1 MISYEVM
8 KEAVGGDPIAAGRVL
23 EHFDHYIDQLCTHAF
38 VDDCGHVT
46 YGVDGVRK
54 TQLQGKLLSAILRFT
69 L

>member
-8 KEAVGGDPIAAGRVL
+8 EAAVAGDPIAAGKVL

-38 VDDCGHVT
+38 VDEGGYVT
-46 YGVDGVRK
+46 YGVDGARK